1 MMRKRRRGK
10 AFPVLTCALSSG
22 REWIQVEGAGVGAEV
37 EARKALSRS

>member
-22 REWIQVEGAGVGAEV
+22 QEWIQVEGAGVGAEV